1 MPPADATPLAEAAR
15 RRAEQ
20 ARARA
25 EHAIAIAG
33 RTGHPTTM
41 AGLAHAAQVSRSW
54 LYTQTDLITAV
65 RQLQQRHPA
74 PERTGPQPATV
85 ASLRQRLDT
94 ALARIKQLRADNAD
108 LARQLETAHGEIR
121 RLRIGAA
128 PTINPQGLT

>member
-1 MPPADATPLAEAAR
+1 MPSADATPLTEAAR

-25 EHAIAIAG
+25 ERAIATAS
-33 RTGHPTTM
+33 RTGHPTTV
-41 AGLAHAAQVSRSW
+41 AGLARAGRVSRSW

-74 PERTGPQPATV
+74 PERTGPQPSTV
-85 ASLRQRLDT
+85 VSLRLRLDT

-108 LARQLETAHGEIR
+108 LTRRLETAHGEIR
-121 RLRIGAA
+121 RLRVGTT
-128 PTINPQGLT
+128 PTPKPEART